1 MPTSRKRIGFLPTEE
16 VKDIIDKICLKNNLS
31 QSKVTGI
38 LVEEALKVRN
48 LYKSKNIEG
57 NIEIVLNNELE
68 KSKISNNINYLASKN
83 NDIDKYKE
91 DEEYK
96 LIKEYL
102 NYKNFKKILSLV
114 QTEKWGLHKKLLFDS
129 VTLIKWITLKKC
141 RLNMINTINNNNS
154 YDLFENKSFKF
165 FTTKS

>member
-16 VKDIIDKICLKNNLS
+16 VKDIIDKICLRNNLS

-48 LYKSKNIEG
+48 LYKSKKQEG
-57 NIEIVLNNELE
+57 NQEILLNNVID
-68 KSKISNNINYLASKN
+68 KSKISNKINNLTLKN
-83 NDIDKYKE
+83 NDKAKDKEDEE

-102 NYKNFKKILSLV
+102 NYKNFKKILSIV
-114 QTEKWGLHKKLLFDS
+114 QSES
-129 VTLIKWITLKKC
+129 
-141 RLNMINTINNNNS
+141 
-154 YDLFENKSFKF
+154 
-165 FTTKS
+165 

>member
-16 VKDIIDKICLKNNLS
+16 VKDIIDKISLRNNLS

-48 LYKSKNIEG
+48 LYKSKNKKG
-57 NIEIVLNNELE
+57 NQEIVLNNEMDE
-68 KSKISNNINYLASKN
+68 SKISNKINNLTLKN
-83 NDIDKYKE
+83 KDKDKE

-102 NYKNFKKILSLV
+102 NYKNFKKIFSIV
-114 QTEKWGLHKKLLFDS
+114 QSES
-129 VTLIKWITLKKC
+129 
-141 RLNMINTINNNNS
+141 
-154 YDLFENKSFKF
+154 
-165 FTTKS
+165 

>member
-48 LYKSKNIEG
+48 LYKSKNNEG
-57 NIEIVLNNELE
+57 NREIVLNNELE

-114 QTEKWGLHKKLLFDS
+114 QTES
-129 VTLIKWITLKKC
+129 
-141 RLNMINTINNNNS
+141 
-154 YDLFENKSFKF
+154 
-165 FTTKS
+165 

>member
-16 VKDIIDKICLKNNLS
+16 VKDIIDKICLRNNLS

-48 LYKSKNIEG
+48 LYKSKNKDG
-57 NIEIVLNNELE
+57 VREIVLNNELD
-68 KSKISNNINYLASKN
+68 KSKISNKINNLTFRN
-83 NDIDKYKE
+83 NDIDKEKGDNEDIE

-102 NYKNFKKILSLV
+102 NYKNFKKILSIV
-114 QTEKWGLHKKLLFDS
+114 QSED
-129 VTLIKWITLKKC
+129 
-141 RLNMINTINNNNS
+141 
-154 YDLFENKSFKF
+154 
-165 FTTKS
+165 

>member
-16 VKDIIDKICLKNNLS
+16 VKDIIDKICLRNNLS

-48 LYKSKNIEG
+48 LYKSKNKEENG
-57 NIEIVLNNELE
+57 EIVLNNDLD
-68 KSKISNNINYLASKN
+68 KSKISNKINNLIYKN
-83 NDIDKYKE
+83 NDIDKYKKYKE

-102 NYKNFKKILSLV
+102 NYKNFKKILSIV
-114 QTEKWGLHKKLLFDS
+114 QSES
-129 VTLIKWITLKKC
+129 
-141 RLNMINTINNNNS
+141 
-154 YDLFENKSFKF
+154 
-165 FTTKS
+165 

>member
-16 VKDIIDKICLKNNLS
+16 VKNIIDKICLRNNLS

-48 LYKSKNIEG
+48 LYKSKNEEE
-57 NIEIVLNNELE
+57 NVEIVLNDELY
-68 KSKISNNINYLASKN
+68 KSKISNKIDHFTLKN
-83 NDIDKYKE
+83 NSIEEDKEDKE

-102 NYKNFKKILSLV
+102 NYKNFKKILSIV
-114 QTEKWGLHKKLLFDS
+114 QSEG
-129 VTLIKWITLKKC
+129 
-141 RLNMINTINNNNS
+141 
-154 YDLFENKSFKF
+154 
-165 FTTKS
+165 

>member
-16 VKDIIDKICLKNNLS
+16 VIDIIDKICLRNNLS

-48 LYKSKNIEG
+48 LYKSKNKEE
-57 NIEIVLNNELE
+57 NREIVLNDELN
-68 KSKISNNINYLASKN
+68 KSKISNKANNLTFKN
-83 NDIDKYKE
+83 NDIEKDKE

-102 NYKNFKKILSLV
+102 NYKNFKKILSIV
-114 QTEKWGLHKKLLFDS
+114 QSES
-129 VTLIKWITLKKC
+129 
-141 RLNMINTINNNNS
+141 
-154 YDLFENKSFKF
+154 
-165 FTTKS
+165 

>member
-48 LYKSKNIEG
+48 LYKSKNNEG
-57 NIEIVLNNELE
+57 NGEIVLNNELE
-68 KSKISNNINYLASKN
+68 KSKISNNINYLTSKN

-102 NYKNFKKILSLV
+102 NYKNFKKILSIV
-114 QTEKWGLHKKLLFDS
+114 QSES
-129 VTLIKWITLKKC
+129 
-141 RLNMINTINNNNS
+141 
-154 YDLFENKSFKF
+154 
-165 FTTKS
+165 